1 MRRFD
6 DKIVLLTGAAS
17 GIGKAAVLRMAEEGA
32 SIACAD
38 VQVEAVEATAKE
50 ARALGA
56 DAIALTC
63 DVSSPDETAAT
74 VQKTLDHFGRI
85 DSLCNIAGILY
96 FENTHQHS
104 LEKWHQI
111 IAVNLTGTFLMCRA
125 AIPHLLESKGNIVN
139 MSSTAAQS
147 GNPWTAAYSASKGGV
162 LSMTRGIA
170 VEYGKQGLRANSV
183 CPGSVS
189 TPIASAFQLPEGA
202 DIALLQRVV
211 PLDEFRG
218 PEYAASVIAFL
229 ASDDAAHINGAEIRC
244 DGGALS

>member
-1 MRRFD
+1 MRRFED
-6 DKIVLLTGAAS
+6 RVVLLTGAAS
-17 GIGKAAVLRMAEEGA
+17 GIGKATVLRMAEEGA

-38 VQVEAVEATAKE
+38 VQVEAVEATAEE

-63 DVSSPDETAAT
+63 DVSSREESAAT
-74 VQKTLDHFGRI
+74 VQKTVEHFGRL

-104 LEKWHQI
+104 LEKWDQL
-111 IAVNLTGTFLMCRA
+111 IAVNLTGVFLMCRA
-125 AIPHLLESKGNIVN
+125 GIPHLLESKGNIVN
-139 MSSTAAQS
+139 MSSTSALR
-147 GNPWTAAYSASKGGV
+147 GNPWTAAYAAAKGGV
-162 LSMTRGIA
+162 LSFTRGLA
-170 VEYGKQGLRANSV
+170 VEYGKQGLRSNSV

-189 TPIASAFQLPEGA
+189 TPITSAFKLPDGA
-202 DIALLQRVV
+202 DVALLQRVM